1 MTTPE
6 PSERIIYTI
15 GYGNESFERLVERL
29 EPHQVQTLV
38 DIRSIP
44 ASQAVPE
51 FGKRELRTIS
61 AERGFGY
68 RWLGD
73 RLGGRT
79 SHPSVADA
87 DGNLDEA
94 ALAESPDVAAA
105 LVEIDGLTSVSTVS
119 LLCAEIAPQQC
130 HRMTRLAPLLEAH
143 GYRVVHILADG
154 SAEPHQGTLAL

>member
-6 PSERIIYTI
+6 PPERIIYTI
-15 GYGNESFERLVERL
+15 GYGTESFERLAERL
-29 EPHQVQTLV
+29 APHQVQTLV

-44 ASQAVPE
+44 ASQAVPD
-51 FGKRELRTIS
+51 FRKQELRAIS

-79 SHPSVADA
+79 VHPSVADA

-94 ALAESPDVAAA
+94 ALAESPDVVSA
-105 LVEIDGLTSVSTVS
+105 LAELDGLTSVSTVT
-119 LLCAEIAPQQC
+119 LLCAEVAPREC
-130 HRMTRLAPLLEAH
+130 HRMSRLAPLLEAH

-154 SAEPHQGTLAL
+154 SAEPHQDTLDL